1 MKDGCCSVDDD
12 QMMALLS
19 VLVGSVA
26 RGTTVVGFLFCHSE
40 MVLHSETDNVMCCW
54 KKKRSWW
61 LNSWRI
67 VYVIATRQ
75 HLPG

>member
-54 KKKRSWW
+54 KKKG
-61 LNSWRI
+61 
-67 VYVIATRQ
+67 
-75 HLPG
+75 HGG